1 MQNVW
6 LRPVKYCRV
15 FTVYRSEGSHDSI
28 RLPCCGAFVLVFSS
42 KFSLKKKSG
51 KRQQKLPLSHKYTAY
66 FDSVG
71 LELHFTGIE
80 VCLRFLH
87 QSQSE
92 LKQNQSNSGIEICS
106 RITRKHL
113 RKITKYH
120 ATLPSN
126 MSLSFPLS
134 HYHSRLFC
142 SSRIHGVRASLSH
155 NRTVPL

>member
-1 MQNVW
+1 MSLLYTEAKVHTI
-6 LRPVKYCRV
+6 PFVCHV
-15 FTVYRSEGSHDSI
+15 VAHSFEFF
-28 RLPCCGAFVLVFSS
+28 RLSFL
-42 KFSLKKKSG
+42 KKSG

-80 VCLRFLH
+80 GCLRFLH

-92 LKQNQSNSGIEICS
+92 VKQNQSNPGIEICS

-120 ATLPSN
+120 VCSAVRGF
-126 MSLSFPLS
+126 MGCVHLSVTIEQS
-134 HYHSRLFC
+134 HFK
-142 SSRIHGVRASLSH
+142 
-155 NRTVPL
+155 

>member
-1 MQNVW
+1 MSLLYTEAKVHTIPYVCHVVAHSF
-6 LRPVKYCRV
+6 L
-15 FTVYRSEGSHDSI
+15 FF
-28 RLPCCGAFVLVFSS
+28 RLSF
-42 KFSLKKKSG
+42 LKKRSG
-51 KRQQKLPLSHKYTAY
+51 RRQQKPPLSHKYTTY

-71 LELHFTGIE
+71 LEFHFTGIE
-80 VCLRFLH
+80 GCLRFLH

-92 LKQNQSNSGIEICS
+92 VKQNQSNPGIEICS

>member
-1 MQNVW
+1 MSDYDLWNIVMS
-6 LRPVKYCRV
+6 LLYTEAKVHTIPYVCHV
-15 FTVYRSEGSHDSI
+15 VAHSFLFF
-28 RLPCCGAFVLVFSS
+28 RLSF
-42 KFSLKKKSG
+42 LKKRSG
-51 KRQQKLPLSHKYTAY
+51 RRQQKPPLSHKYTTY

-80 VCLRFLH
+80 GCLRFLH

-92 LKQNQSNSGIEICS
+92 VKQNQSNPGIEICS

-120 ATLPSN
+120 ATLPSD

>member
-1 MQNVW
+1 MSDYDLWNIVMS
-6 LRPVKYCRV
+6 LLYTEAKVHTIPYVCHV
-15 FTVYRSEGSHDSI
+15 VAHSF
-28 RLPCCGAFVLVFSS
+28 LVFSS

-71 LELHFTGIE
+71 LELHFTGVE
-80 VCLRFLH
+80 GCLRFLH

-92 LKQNQSNSGIEICS
+92 VKQNQSNPGIEICS